1 MSRYDEALEI
11 IEALWN
17 EESEEVERVE
27 AEAARV
33 VGEARDAVARLVDA
47 STGTEERIDAL
58 RREQEDGHSI
68 SSLADMAK
76 DQKGGKDA
84 VAQLLRRHHEIQE
97 EIAGLEQQLVDEQ
110 QQLYELTGGL
120 SPDAYLKRVEK
131 ENSTTSLRYELS
143 QKAKK
148 EESKLHRALEEQR
161 RAVASWSAKKA
172 EADQAALAMAGRSG
186 GR

>member
-1 MSRYDEALEI
+1 VSRYDEALEI
-11 IEALWN
+11 IEAVWN

-68 SSLADMAK
+68 FSLADMAK

-97 EIAGLEQQLVDEQ
+97 EIAGLEQQL
-110 QQLYELTGGL
+110 YELTGGL
-120 SPDAYLKRVEK
+120 SRDAYLKRVEK

-172 EADQAALAMAGRSG
+172 EADQTALAMAGRSG

>member
-97 EIAGLEQQLVDEQ
+97 EIAGLEQQLADE

-120 SPDAYLKRVEK
+120 SRDAYLKRVEK

-172 EADQAALAMAGRSG
+172 EADQTALAMAGRSG